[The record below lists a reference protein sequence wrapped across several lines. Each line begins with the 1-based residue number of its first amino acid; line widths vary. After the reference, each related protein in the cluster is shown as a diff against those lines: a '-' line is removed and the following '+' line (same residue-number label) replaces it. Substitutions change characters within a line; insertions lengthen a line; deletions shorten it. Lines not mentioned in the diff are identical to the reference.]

1 MCILSACRR
10 GATAT
15 GSHQLLSPQ
24 TSVTSPTQY
33 TGPSSQVEQSQS
45 FLNGLIDDPDSFS
58 DSMPSG
64 HVITAGPQAGYHPTY
79 RYPGLLTGYPVPE
92 PEMVGS
98 NLNENEINIAD
109 ADRGLDM
116 RNSQEFRSTFP
127 DHFQPAYRDQST
139 MEDILQPSP
148 VSPPPPP
155 PLLDS
160 VLTPVP
166 STNLRLAGRGAKTTP
181 LKVFGVRCTRDLR
194 R

>member
-1 MCILSACRR
+1 
-10 GATAT
+10 
-15 GSHQLLSPQ
+15 
-24 TSVTSPTQY
+24 
-33 TGPSSQVEQSQS
+33 
-45 FLNGLIDDPDSFS
+45 
-58 DSMPSG
+58 MPSG
-64 HVITAGPQAGYHPTY
+64 HVITAGPQAGYDPTY

-92 PEMVGS
+92 PEMIGS

-127 DHFQPAYRDQST
+127 DHFQPAYRDQSRPT
-139 MEDILQPSP
+139 IEDILQPSP